1 MRPSGSWAPAT
12 WGSWA
17 PRRCG
22 STGAPHPPPPRT
34 GPAAVAGPWRTG
46 LVSNLLNPKIA
57 VFHTGLLPA
66 PAPPGLPPAWAMTLL
81 VLLHTAL
88 TLAWLGGYVLLLSRA
103 GPVLHQPRIR
113 RALGRTTG
121 VTLIG
126 FCLLLATAGT

>member
-1 MRPSGSWAPAT
+1 MAAPARRIRRPRAH
-12 WGSWA
+12 GSRGGRRPLA
-17 PRRCG
+17 P
-22 STGAPHPPPPRT
+22 
-34 GPAAVAGPWRTG
+34 G

-126 FCLLLATAGT
+126 FGLLLATAGT